1 MTLWFVS
8 TGKGK
13 SMLRLAF
20 AAALTFALSLAGSA
34 FGAVYPARPITIIV
48 PFAAG
53 GPADT
58 LARLLG
64 QQMQKT
70 LGQPLVVENVAGAA
84 GTIGVG
90 RVVRAAP
97 DGYTIGIGHLGTNV
111 FNGAL
116 YDLPYDL
123 VKDLMP
129 IALLTSNVS
138 VLITKKEVP
147 ATNLRELIAWLKAN
161 PDQATAATAGIGTVA
176 HLATVYFEKMTG
188 VHMTIVPYRS
198 GAAADTDVL
207 AGHVT
212 LLFDQVT
219 GGSAQLYRSGAV
231 KAFAVAAKSRLPSLP
246 NIPTVDEAGL
256 PGLYVSTWYGLWAPK
271 GTPPDVINKLNAA
284 AEAALADPAVH
295 QKLAAQEAQFPP
307 VDETSPAALG
317 AFQKAEIAKWWPL
330 IKAAHIKLQ

>member
-1 MTLWFVS
+1 MRV
-8 TGKGK
+8 
-13 SMLRLAF
+13 F
-20 AAALTFALSLAGSA
+20 AAAVALVLSLATAA
-34 FGAVYPARPITIIV
+34 FGDAYPTRPITIIV

-58 LARLLG
+58 LSRLLG
-64 QQMQKT
+64 AQMQHS
-70 LGQPLVVENVAGAA
+70 LGQPLIVENAPGAA
-84 GTIGVG
+84 GSIGVA
-90 RVVRAAP
+90 RVVRATP
-97 DGYTIGIGHLGTNV
+97 DGYTIGIGHLGTHV

-123 VKDLMP
+123 VKDLEP
-129 IALLTSNVS
+129 IALLPSNVS
-138 VLITKKEVP
+138 VLITKKDVP
-147 ATNLRELIAWLKAN
+147 ATNLRELIAWLKAH

-176 HLATVYFEKMTG
+176 HIATIYFERMTG

-198 GAAADTDVL
+198 GAAADTDVI

-212 LLFDQVT
+212 FLFDQVT

-246 NIPTVDEAGL
+246 DIPTADEAGL
-256 PGLYVSTWYGLWAPK
+256 PGLYVSTWYGFWAPK
-271 GTPPDVINKLNAA
+271 GTPPDIIKKLNAA
-284 AEAALADPAVH
+284 TVTALNDPALR

-307 VDETSPAALG
+307 ADQMSPEALG
-317 AFQKAEIAKWWPL
+317 AFQKAEIEKWWPI